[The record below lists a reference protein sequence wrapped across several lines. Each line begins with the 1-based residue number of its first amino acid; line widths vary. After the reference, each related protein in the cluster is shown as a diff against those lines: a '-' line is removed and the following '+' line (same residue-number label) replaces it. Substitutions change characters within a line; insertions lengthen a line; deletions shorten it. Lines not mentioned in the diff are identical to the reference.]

1 MGAALDTAPSRG
13 LRHRLVTS
21 LGLSPSAVAPGV
33 LALLAVTLVG
43 GALGWSMVSTH
54 PLLPFGL
61 LLAIAGG
68 LALVSSPFATML
80 GFIAV
85 LTIRP
90 AELMPALEPLM
101 LGKLTMAGAI
111 LYAILTRLVRRDL
124 SIAKSGMNPYM
135 LWLTVGVAISTALS
149 TERQYSAVMFTDV
162 FVKIV
167 VLYLLIVNL
176 TDTVGRAIALQT
188 ALAAFSGFIGGY
200 TIYAKLTSEVLVE
213 GSRAAGVGMLGD
225 PNDTALTLL
234 LVTPFLI
241 AAVLETRGVRRWPFL
256 ALLALTLGG
265 IIATQSRGG
274 LIGLVSGALVL
285 VRQRTRSR
293 AVLALFAVVLAIGL
307 AIVAGVA
314 ERKGLDTGRLDESAE
329 GRLVAWKAALSM
341 FASKPLFGVGYEA
354 FPFQFM
360 NFATSSVMELKPM
373 AAHNSYVLP
382 LAEVGLAGS
391 IPFFALLG
399 IASWMAVGFMDK
411 AQTTPP
417 GLERALL
424 QGYPGNL
431 MAVLVASFFLSQ
443 TWMWFIYILLAQ
455 AAAMGRLYDLRFST
469 RALFGAA
476 MAPRASR
483 R

>member
-1 MGAALDTAPSRG
+1 M
-13 LRHRLVTS
+13 
-21 LGLSPSAVAPGV
+21 LGLSPGDVTPGI
-33 LALLAVTLVG
+33 LALLGVMVVG
-43 GALGWSMVSTH
+43 AAMGWIMVSAH
-54 PLLPFGL
+54 PLVPFGVL
-61 LLAIAGG
+61 VAVAGA

-111 LYAILTRLVRRDL
+111 LYAVLTRFVKRDL

-135 LWLTVGVAISTALS
+135 LWLTVGVAVSTALS
-149 TERQYSAVMFTDV
+149 TERQVSLIMFTDV

-167 VLYLLIVNL
+167 VLYLLILNL
-176 TDTVGRAIALQT
+176 TDTVRRAIALQV
-188 ALAAFSGFIGGY
+188 ALATFSGFIGAY
-200 TIYAKLTSEVLVE
+200 TIYSKLTSEVLVE
-213 GSRAAGVGMLGD
+213 GTRAAGVGMLGD

-241 AAVLETRGVRRWPFL
+241 AAVLETRGVRRAPFVV
-256 ALLALTLGG
+256 LLGFTLGG

-274 LIGLVSGALVL
+274 LLGLVAGAVVL

-293 AVLALFAVVLAIGL
+293 AVLLGISVVLALGL

-329 GRLVAWKAALSM
+329 GRLVAWKAAFRMLSDH
-341 FASKPLFGVGYEA
+341 PLFGVGFEA
-354 FPFQFM
+354 FSFQFM
-360 NFATSSVMELKPM
+360 NFATSSTMELKPM

-382 LAEVGLAGS
+382 LAEVGLFGS
-391 IPFFALLG
+391 IPFFVLLG
-399 IASWMAVGFMDK
+399 ISAKLAFGFMQR
-411 AQTTPP
+411 APAAAP

-424 QGYPGNL
+424 QGYAGNL
-431 MAVLVASFFLSQ
+431 VAVLVSSFFLSQ
-443 TWMWFIYILLAQ
+443 TWMWFIYILLGQ
-455 AAAMGRLYDLRFST
+455 AAAMARIYDLRFST
-469 RALFGAA
+469 RALLGRALS
-476 MAPRASR
+476 PRVQR
-483 R
+483 